1 MLESYTLKLPKAVY
15 AGKGAMSKLE
25 GVLKEAGA
33 TKVALFTDKS
43 IYELGLAD
51 GAVEIIKSLGLG
63 VEV

>member
-15 AGKGAMSKLE
+15 AGKDAMSKLE

-43 IYELGLAD
+43 IYELG
-51 GAVEIIKSLGLG
+51 
-63 VEV
+63 

>member
-43 IYELGLAD
+43 IYECLFPSCRR
-51 GAVEIIKSLGLG
+51 ISFRM
-63 VEV
+63 